1 MSYDLMVFE
10 REKAPSKQKDF
21 LDWYEKETEWTE
33 DHGYNDPTV
42 SSPAL
47 QEWYR
52 EMIKTFPNMNGPDA
66 PTNEQLDEDEDL
78 ESHLT
83 DYAIG
88 RNVIYAAFSWSTTEE
103 AYELTKRLAQKHGVG
118 FFDVSGTD
126 GDIFLPDGSLMK

>member
-10 REKAPSKQKDF
+10 KEKAPSKQKDF

-33 DHGYNDPTV
+33 DHGYNNPTV
-42 SSPAL
+42 ASPAL

-52 EMIKTFPNMNGPDA
+52 EMIQTFPNMNGPDA
-66 PTNEQLDEDEDL
+66 PTKEQLDEDEDL
-78 ESHLT
+78 ESYLT

-88 RNVIYAAFSWSTTEE
+88 RNVIYAVFSWSTTEE
-103 AYELTKRLAQKHGVG
+103 AYDLTKRLAQKHDVG